1 MPPKCNDKKQHL
13 LKMSNFCVY
22 PLRDVA
28 GKNGEK
34 NDLIL
39 FYFLALLGRR
49 PPNNH
54 E

>member
-1 MPPKCNDKKQHL
+1 MIKNNT
-13 LKMSNFCVY
+13 LKMSNFCVS

-39 FYFLALLGRR
+39 FDFLALLDRR

-54 E
+54 